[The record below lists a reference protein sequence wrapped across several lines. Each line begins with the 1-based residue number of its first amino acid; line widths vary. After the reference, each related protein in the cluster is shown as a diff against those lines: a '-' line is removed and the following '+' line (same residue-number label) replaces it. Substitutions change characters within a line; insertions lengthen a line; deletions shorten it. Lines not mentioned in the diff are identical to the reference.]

1 MSNDQTPKGTGM
13 GAQALAGELAAALN
27 ADLRTENAIGMLGQ
41 NTMEWLHQVAGVYLA
56 KPEPLPDHAD
66 HVTEIAARLR
76 LVAKLAG
83 CPQAVP
89 ENDHTAVGAIFSVLG
104 NMRRAMERQE
114 RAGADAAIRLAPHLH
129 IGACIT
135 EGRLHATVMHKA
147 GNGPAT
153 VVAMA
158 EMAVDSMKEHD
169 CIATMTPAAQN

>member
-1 MSNDQTPKGTGM
+1 MKTPELTSSEINEACWAFVEAMPHQLPGPIFNDLKPAIVAAVSRYQEAT
-13 GAQALAGELAAALN
+13 AQ
-27 ADLRTENAIGMLGQ
+27 
-41 NTMEWLHQVAGVYLA
+41 
-56 KPEPLPDHAD
+56 PLPEHAD
-66 HVTEIAARLR
+66 HVSEIAARLR
-76 LVAKLAG
+76 HVAKLAG

-158 EMAVDSMKEHD
+158 EMAVDALKEHD
-169 CIATMTPAAQN
+169 CIATMTPAASH

>member
-1 MSNDQTPKGTGM
+1 MNTPELTSHEINEACWAFVEAMPHQLPGPIFNDLKPAMVAAVTRYQE
-13 GAQALAGELAAALN
+13 AG
-27 ADLRTENAIGMLGQ
+27 
-41 NTMEWLHQVAGVYLA
+41 
-56 KPEPLPDHAD
+56 KKPLPEHAD
-66 HVTEIAARLR
+66 HVSEIAARLR

-114 RAGADAAIRLAPHLH
+114 RASADAAIRLAPHLH

-135 EGRLHATVMHKA
+135 DGQLHATVMHKA
-147 GNGPAT
+147 PDGPAT

-158 EMAVDSMKEHD
+158 EMNVDALHKCD
-169 CIATMTPAAQN
+169 CIATMTPAPPN